1 MNEAEKLKR
10 LELPTA
16 LPGPNA
22 EQTQA
27 IEEEMGKL
35 LGGSLHWRA
44 VRQVKQAVI
53 LLQEAQFFAAAQ
65 KKRAVRFQRSATEA
79 VP

>member
-10 LELPTA
+10 LELPAA

-27 IEEEMGKL
+27 MQ
-35 LGGSLHWRA
+35 WRA
-44 VRQVKQAVI
+44 VCQVKQAVI